1 MKRKFLILT
10 SFLMAVTVGCSANVK
25 SIDFYEK
32 NDEARKQKII
42 ECRNKNFDDMSKKQ
56 QEDCNNAQKAEANIA
71 KFQSNKSTFRANLN
85 AYCVSQYYPSD
96 KCVKYVDKCFLD
108 SLENSKSLLSYDEF
122 VAIEEKCIGEYT
134 SKNK

>member
-10 SFLMAVTVGCSANVK
+10 GFLMATTVGCSDNVK

-32 NDEARKQKII
+32 NDEAREQKIM

-56 QEDCNNAQKAEANIA
+56 QEDCENAQKAGANIA
-71 KFQSNKSTFRANLN
+71 KFNMNITTFRTELASI
-85 AYCVSQYYPSD
+85 CVAQFSNGKECSE
-96 KCVKYVDKCFLD
+96 YVDKCFLD
-108 SLENSKSLLSYDEF
+108 GIEGVSQYDEL
-122 VAIEEKCIGEYT
+122 VAKKDKCIEEYT